1 MPEAVFPRIT
11 LILLTYNQRAYLK
24 EAVSAC
30 LSQIGEP
37 IEILLSDDASTDGS
51 FELMKQL
58 ADQYSGPHLVRLRRN
73 TCNLGIGEH
82 YNQAIAD
89 SGGQLLVTAAGDDIS
104 LPGRVQTLA
113 KAWDET
119 GQKADLIASHLI
131 DMSLEGQD
139 LGIIHAANLAKWPSP
154 DAWVRKRPYVVGAS
168 HAFTKRLHTHFG
180 LFSPD
185 LAYEDQVMALRAC
198 GLGGGVTVN
207 EPLVRYRRGGISQRK
222 NDALTPQ
229 GFLQWSLK
237 KHTRQRALYSQIR
250 QDLQT
255 LGRSDLWRGKVR
267 RHLDR
272 STLALRLMS
281 ASGLRQ
287 KLALGLQPNGAG
299 MVWSLRTVLYLTL
312 PALGARI
319 QAWQQHLKRQ

>member
-1 MPEAVFPRIT
+1 MPEAAFPRIT
-11 LILLTYNQRAYLK
+11 LILLAYNQLAYLK

-30 LSQIGEP
+30 LSQTGEP

-51 FELMKQL
+51 YELMQQL
-58 ADQYSGPHLVRLRRN
+58 TNQYRGPHLVRLRRN
-73 TCNLGIGEH
+73 PRNLGIGEH

-89 SGGQLLVTAAGDDIS
+89 SSGQLLITAAGDDIS
-104 LPGRVQTLA
+104 LPRRVQTLA
-113 KAWDET
+113 RAWDET

-131 DMSLEGQD
+131 DMSPEGQD
-139 LGIIHAANLAKWPSP
+139 LGIIHVANLAEWPSP

-185 LAYEDQVMALRAC
+185 LAYEDQVMALRAS

-207 EPLVRYRRGGISQRK
+207 EPLVRYRRGGISQQK
-222 NDALTPQ
+222 NDAHTPQ

-237 KHTRQRALYSQIR
+237 KHARQRALYAQIH

-255 LGRSDLWRGKVR
+255 LDRADLWRGKVR

-272 STLALRLMS
+272 SNLALRMMS
-281 ASGLRQ
+281 TPGFRQ
-287 KLALGLQPNGAG
+287 KLALGLQPSGAG
-299 MVWSLRTVLYLTL
+299 MFWALRAVLYFML

-319 QAWQQHLKRQ
+319 QAWQQRLKGS